1 MIRYLAIEGI
11 DGAGKSTVARMVADA
26 LEERGHAV
34 TLVREPGGT
43 PAGERIRDILLGSDS
58 SLDDWTEALL
68 FAAARAQLA
77 ADVVSPALQR
87 GDLVVSDRSYHS
99 SIAYQGAA
107 RGLGVEAVERV
118 NRYAL
123 RGVVPDMVAL
133 LRLDPER
140 GLDRE
145 VAADRIS
152 SEGLDFQRRV
162 AESYDR
168 ISEAEPDRFLVVDA
182 SAPLHEVV
190 ERIVAAVEAP

>member
-34 TLVREPGGT
+34 TRVREPGGT

-77 ADVVSPALQR
+77 SDVVAPALGR

-118 NRYAL
+118 NREAL
-123 RGVVPDMVAL
+123 RGVIPDMVAL

-145 VAADRIS
+145 VGADRIS
-152 SEGLDFQRRV
+152 SEGLDFQVRV
-162 AESYDR
+162 AEAYDR
-168 ISEAEPDRFLVVDA
+168 IAAAEPDRFLVVDA
-182 SAPLHEVV
+182 SAPLQKVV
-190 ERIVAAVEAP
+190 ERIVAAVEAS

>member
-168 ISEAEPDRFLVVDA
+168 IAEAEPDRFLVVDA

-190 ERIVAAVEAP
+190 ERIVEAVEAP

>member
-107 RGLGVEAVERV
+107 RGLGVEAVEQV

-168 ISEAEPDRFLVVDA
+168 IAEAEPDRFLVVDA

-190 ERIVAAVEAP
+190 ERIVEAVEAP

>member
-34 TLVREPGGT
+34 TRVREPGGT

-77 ADVVSPALQR
+77 SDVVAPALGR

-118 NRYAL
+118 NREAL
-123 RGVVPDMVAL
+123 RGVIPDMVAL

-145 VAADRIS
+145 VGADRIS
-152 SEGLDFQRRV
+152 SEGLDFQVRV
-162 AESYDR
+162 AEAYDR
-168 ISEAEPDRFLVVDA
+168 IAAAEPDRFLVVDA
-182 SAPLHEVV
+182 SAPLQEVV
-190 ERIVAAVEAP
+190 ERIVAAVEAS